1 MSDPKIFVVKV
12 TANQER
18 IVAEM
23 MYKEAILRRKKGT
36 EQSDIY
42 SILYT
47 PEFKGYVL
55 VEADNPG
62 TVEDL
67 ARGIP
72 KTKGLL
78 LKKKGDL
85 NSAGIIPIGELE
97 KILAPTPIV
106 EEVNKGDLVELIAGP
121 FKGEKARIAR
131 IDHSKNQI
139 TVELIE
145 AAVPIPVIVRG
156 YDIKILKREGEEEKD
171 EEEKVKEKEEK
182 EMEENAAEEKKEF

>member
-1 MSDPKIFVVKV
+1 MIYVVKV

-18 IVAEM
+18 VVAEM
-23 MYKEAILRRKKGT
+23 ICREAMARRKEDLREGK
-36 EQSDIY
+36 EVY

-47 PEFKGYVL
+47 TGLKGYIL
-55 VEADNPG
+55 VEADSPG

-67 ARGIP
+67 ARGIS

-85 NSAGIIPIGELE
+85 SSAGTISIEELE
-97 KILAPTPIV
+97 KTLMPTPV
-106 EEVNKGDLVELIAGP
+106 VKEVNKGDLVELIAGP
-121 FKGEKARIAR
+121 FKGEKARVAK
-131 IDHSKNQI
+131 IDQDKNEV

-156 YDIKILKREGEEEKD
+156 EDIKILKKEGEEE
-171 EEEKVKEKEEK
+171 
-182 EMEENAAEEKKEF
+182 